1 MRGGGVVAGVGG
13 VGGVVLRRSVA
24 GATAVVLVVEAA
36 VLGFVHLVLG
46 RTTANQSMSIA
57 GADPD
62 VMSKAT
68 YALGAGMAV
77 FLLACA
83 VFLVVSAA
91 RDRAPG
97 TFARVLLVSAAVT
110 HGLLG
115 ALVVG
120 LVGWGAFAVMMLI
133 LCLLVLSL
141 TLYAAKGAGGA
152 GEGAGVPAG
161 GSSGPLGGSGGPAD
175 GFGGTGDGPDGRP
188 GIRDTPPGHPLA
200 DFGDFGKLGD
210 VKPTSP

>member
-1 MRGGGVVAGVGG
+1 M
-13 VGGVVLRRSVA
+13 VLRRSVA

-46 RTTANQSMSIA
+46 RTTENQSMSIA

-68 YALGAGMAV
+68 YAMGAGMAG

-83 VFLVVSAA
+83 VFLALAA
-91 RDRAPG
+91 IRDRAPG
-97 TFARVLLVSAAVT
+97 AFARVLLVCAAVT

-141 TLYAAKGAGGA
+141 TLYAAKGAGEAGSGA
-152 GEGAGVPAG
+152 GGPAE
-161 GSSGPLGGSGGPAD
+161 GSSGPLGGFGGPGGPNGRD
-175 GFGGTGDGPDGRP
+175 GAPDGDADVQDAP
-188 GIRDTPPGHPLA
+188 PPGHPLA
-200 DFGDFGKLGD
+200 DFGDFGRLGEI
-210 VKPTSP
+210 KPTSP

>member
-1 MRGGGVVAGVGG
+1 MAGVSG

-24 GATAVVLVVEAA
+24 GATAVVLVVEAGA
-36 VLGFVHLVLG
+36 LAFVHLVLG
-46 RTTANQSMSIA
+46 RTTENQKMSIA
-57 GADPD
+57 GMDPD

-68 YALGAGMAV
+68 YAMGAGMAL

-83 VFLVVSAA
+83 VFLALAA
-91 RDRAPG
+91 IRDRAPG
-97 TFARVLLVSAAVT
+97 TFARVVLITAAVT

-120 LVGWGAFAVMMLI
+120 LVGWGAFVVMMLI

-141 TLYAAKGAGGA
+141 TLYAAKASAAGS
-152 GEGAGVPAG
+152 GEGEGDG
-161 GSSGPLGGSGGPAD
+161 GGP
-175 GFGGTGDGPDGRP
+175 
-188 GIRDTPPGHPLA
+188 GIQDAPPAHPLL
-200 DFGDFGKLGD
+200 GDFGD

>member
-1 MRGGGVVAGVGG
+1 M
-13 VGGVVLRRSVA
+13 A

-36 VLGFVHLVLG
+36 VLGFVHIVLG

-57 GADPD
+57 GMDPD

-68 YALGAGMAV
+68 YAMGAGMAG
-77 FLLACA
+77 FLLLCA
-83 VFLVVSAA
+83 VLLAVAA
-91 RDRAPG
+91 LRDRAPG
-97 TFARVLLVSAAVT
+97 AFARVVLVVAAVT

-141 TLYAAKGAGGA
+141 TLYSAKGPDGAAGAGGDH
-152 GEGAGVPAG
+152 GGHGTDGAGRRADDVHDTTP
-161 GSSGPLGGSGGPAD
+161 GP
-175 GFGGTGDGPDGRP
+175 
-188 GIRDTPPGHPLA
+188 PLLEG
-200 DFGDFGKLGD
+200 FGDF
-210 VKPTSP
+210 KPTSP

>member
-1 MRGGGVVAGVGG
+1 MAGV
-13 VGGVVLRRSVA
+13 
-24 GATAVVLVVEAA
+24 TAVVLVVEAA

-46 RTTANQSMSIA
+46 RTTENQSMSIA

-83 VFLVVSAA
+83 LSLLFAAA
-91 RDRAPG
+91 RDQALG
-97 TFARVLLVSAAVT
+97 AFARVLLISAAVT

-141 TLYAAKGAGGA
+141 TLYAAKGVGGA
-152 GEGAGVPAG
+152 GD
-161 GSSGPLGGSGGPAD
+161 GGPAEGSTGPWD
-175 GFGGTGDGPDGRP
+175 GLGGPGAPDDRP
-188 GIRDTPPGHPLA
+188 EIRDAPPGHPLA

>member
-1 MRGGGVVAGVGG
+1 M
-13 VGGVVLRRSVA
+13 A

-36 VLGFVHLVLG
+36 VLVFVHIVLG
-46 RTTANQSMSIA
+46 RTARNQSMSIA
-57 GADPD
+57 GMDPD

-68 YALGAGMAV
+68 YAMGAGMGA
-77 FLLACA
+77 FLLLCA
-83 VFLVVSAA
+83 VLLAVAA
-91 RDRAPG
+91 IRDRAPG
-97 TFARVLLVSAAVT
+97 AFARVVLVAAAVI

-141 TLYAAKGAGGA
+141 MLYAAKGAGG
-152 GEGAGVPAG
+152 GAGGA
-161 GSSGPLGGSGGPAD
+161 AD
-175 GFGGTGDGPDGRP
+175 GGGAADDVQ
-188 GIRDTPPGHPLA
+188 DTPPGPPLL
-200 DFGDFGKLGD
+200 GDFGD